1 MKIILSLLSL
11 ARGSRVR
18 CGYKLSQATVSGSGY
33 LSGEPRDGAV
43 GSQSGDDDDDDG
55 VDNDDGDGDGD
66 GDGDCNDSDGG
77 YLSGEPRDGAIR
89 CKMQFIA
96 FSRICSTGSYCSLS
110 WHIKQQI
117 SNQMTK
123 NLHPGQV
130 RVS

>member
-1 MKIILSLLSL
+1 MAGRWTIQPAGKA
-11 ARGSRVR
+11 ARRCSR
-18 CGYKLSQATVSGSGY
+18 SPSPDHSFH
-33 LSGEPRDGAV
+33 DGD
-43 GSQSGDDDDDDG
+43 GDGDGDG
-55 VDNDDGDGDGD
+55 VDDGDGDGD

-89 CKMQFIA
+89 CKMQFIG

>member
-43 GSQSGDDDDDDG
+43 GSQSGDDDDGDDAG
-55 VDNDDGDGDGD
+55 VDDGDGD

-110 WHIKQQI
+110 WHIKRRHNK
-117 SNQMTK
+117 SRTK
-123 NLHPGQV
+123 
-130 RVS
+130 